1 MTPSSP
7 AFLSPDH
14 IAVLRAV
21 ARMDLSLGTVI
32 GQSLGRPVS
41 DDLAELRLQGHVRE
55 VSSPRHDGT
64 PGHLYTITTKG
75 RDALQGRD
83 EAPSNA
89 APTPTLGPRP
99 PLRRETYTGSE
110 MRPFT
115 GRAGSM
121 DALKYPSRVGNQL
134 RYRDDGTPP
143 ANTDGKDA
151 KDATDDRAGKD
162 KKNEPPRRK
171 S

>member
-1 MTPSSP
+1 M
-7 AFLSPDH
+7 L
-14 IAVLRAV
+14 
-21 ARMDLSLGTVI
+21 
-32 GQSLGRPVS
+32 
-41 DDLAELRLQGHVRE
+41 
-55 VSSPRHDGT
+55 
-64 PGHLYTITTKG
+64 
-75 RDALQGRD
+75 
-83 EAPSNA
+83 
-89 APTPTLGPRP
+89 
-99 PLRRETYTGSE
+99 
-110 MRPFT
+110 PFT

-151 KDATDDRAGKD
+151 KDDKDDKDDKAGKD

>member
-7 AFLSPDH
+7 AFLTPDH
-14 IAVLRAV
+14 LAVLRAV
-21 ARMDLSLGTVI
+21 ARMDLSLGVAI

-41 DDLAELRLQGHVRE
+41 DDLAELRAQGYVRE

-64 PGHLYTITTKG
+64 PSHLYTITASG
-75 RDALQGRD
+75 REALRGQDEQGAS
-83 EAPSNA
+83 APV
-89 APTPTLGPRP
+89 PTIGPRP

-134 RYRDDGTPP
+134 RYRDDVSEP
-143 ANTDGKDA
+143 APAPAPKDA
-151 KDATDDRAGKD
+151 R
-162 KKNEPPRRK
+162 PPRK

>member
-1 MTPSSP
+1 MTPPSPASP

-14 IAVLRAV
+14 LAVLRAV

-41 DDLAELRLQGHVRE
+41 DDLAQLRLQGYVRE
-55 VSSPRHDGT
+55 VSSSRHDGT
-64 PGHLYTITTKG
+64 PSHLHTITAKG
-75 RDALQGRD
+75 REALQGQD
-83 EAPSNA
+83 ETAPA
-89 APTPTLGPRP
+89 TPMPTLGPRP

-115 GRAGSM
+115 GREGSM

-134 RYRDDGTPP
+134 RYRDDGAAPP
-143 ANTDGKDA
+143 SGKDGKD
-151 KDATDDRAGKD
+151 
-162 KKNEPPRRK
+162 EPPRRK
-171 S
+171 G

>member
-14 IAVLRAV
+14 LAVLRAV

-32 GQSLGRPVS
+32 AQSLGRPVS
-41 DDLAELRLQGHVRE
+41 DDLAELRLQGHIRE

-64 PGHLYTITTKG
+64 PGHLYTITSKG
-75 RDALQGRD
+75 REALQAQD
-83 EAPSNA
+83 AQ
-89 APTPTLGPRP
+89 APTTPMPTLGPRP

-110 MRPFT
+110 MLPFT

-134 RYRDDGTPP
+134 RYRDDGAAP
-143 ANTDGKDA
+143 AGKDS
-151 KDATDDRAGKD
+151 KDGKD
-162 KKNEPPRRK
+162 KKDEPPRRK

>member
-1 MTPSSP
+1 
-7 AFLSPDH
+7 
-14 IAVLRAV
+14 
-21 ARMDLSLGTVI
+21 
-32 GQSLGRPVS
+32 
-41 DDLAELRLQGHVRE
+41 
-55 VSSPRHDGT
+55 
-64 PGHLYTITTKG
+64 
-75 RDALQGRD
+75 
-83 EAPSNA
+83 
-89 APTPTLGPRP
+89 
-99 PLRRETYTGSE
+99 

-143 ANTDGKDA
+143 ANTDTKNGTDA
-151 KDATDDRAGKD
+151 KDDKAGKD